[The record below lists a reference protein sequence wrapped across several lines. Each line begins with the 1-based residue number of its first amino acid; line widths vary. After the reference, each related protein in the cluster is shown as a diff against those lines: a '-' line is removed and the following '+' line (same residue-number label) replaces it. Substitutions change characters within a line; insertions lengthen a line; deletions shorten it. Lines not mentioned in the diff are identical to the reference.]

1 MEKYQKYDEAV
12 RVVLVVGGII
22 SGMFLILTLIA
33 DDGKVINQT
42 EKPAWQTS
50 CTDRVVPVKLP
61 ELVKPEPFKYVPL
74 KLKEVIPVD
83 EEATEINPTTSP
95 VQSENK
101 IITSQQDIYNAILK
115 LEKEHPPLIS
125 MPAVSTVS
133 AVSTLSTD
141 NNESLSSSNTA
152 SAALDVKPVVS
163 TSAFTSSISDSYTAP
178 AVSQNRS
185 SSYDGQTYAPVVPIQ
200 QIVKPDAYG
209 PGIGMNQ
216 YGTPVKAV
224 PADSSDSQSFVQVVP
239 VQQVVKPDAYGPG
252 IGMNQYG
259 TPAKFVPVDSF

>member
-33 DDGKVINQT
+33 DDGKVKNQT

-50 CTDRVVPVKLP
+50 CPERIVPVKLP
-61 ELVKPEPFKYVPL
+61 EPVKPEPFKYVPL

-83 EEATEINPTTSP
+83 EEKTETNPIPSP

-101 IITSQQDIYNAILK
+101 TTMSQQDIYNAILK

-133 AVSTLSTD
+133 TVYTD
-141 NNESLSSSNTA
+141 NKESLSSSNTV
-152 SAALDVKPVVS
+152 SSTPDIKPSVT
-163 TSAFTSSISDSYTAP
+163 TSSFTSSLSDSYTAP
-178 AVSQNRS
+178 AVSQNCS
-185 SSYDGQTYAPVVPIQ
+185 SSYDGQTYAPVVPVQQIVKPDAYGLSIGMNQYGTPVQAVPADSSDSQSFAPVVPVQ

-216 YGTPVKAV
+216 YGTPVK
-224 PADSSDSQSFVQVVP
+224 
-239 VQQVVKPDAYGPG
+239 
-252 IGMNQYG
+252 
-259 TPAKFVPVDSF
+259 FVPVDSF